1 MGRGSRQHQA
11 PALKATHLA
20 SPHAGVNLMTF
31 YVTPNERVN
40 DKGPVHVSMRAGP
53 RRVKG

>member
-40 DKGPVHVSMRAGP
+40 DKGPVHVSMCAGP